1 MTNPMARRHLGAA
14 FVLAALLLASPVIVA
29 LKVATSDAAPVEPYG
44 IDILALNP
52 EHE

>member
-1 MTNPMARRHLGAA
+1 MKNPATGERLGAA
-14 FVLAALLLASPVIVA
+14 FVLAALLLANIGIVA
-29 LKVATSDAAPVEPYG
+29 LKLATSDAALAEPHS